1 VEGGDKGRDADA
13 DFQPQNGEVEPAAAM
28 RQQLESAMRG
38 AHAPM
43 AWLKSNTA
51 GVRDA
56 AAARLGTGGVVQNNG
71 GVANGERALG
81 GDIGYGQAAW
91 QEQRQDLEQKLH
103 AIAVESDGLRVQLQR
118 ACDSREALTLT
129 AKSKDEQIA
138 AVLAEGAQ
146 LSARQA
152 EQEKALK
159 KLRKEKEELE
169 RAVAEKDGFAA
180 RVRSLEAMNTAL
192 RKSADGSA
200 SAHELVAAKD
210 DQIAQVLAEGDAL
223 SRKQAELERALKAQ
237 RKQLREAEVVA
248 EKTSAKL
255 AVSKSAIEQR
265 DAKLKLVEA
274 AELRGRRAGEE
285 CSNRNVALER
295 ELLDKDRAIAD
306 ALTDTMAAR
315 AELDNVRR
323 QAGHTKDLR
332 SQIGRVA
339 ESEAVARSTLVASLV
354 EVELIAASAGSREA
368 ELFRALKETRRE
380 AGQQADAAAW
390 RENMFTQQL
399 RDMHARCDS
408 AERRAEQLVTAVP
421 DATRPL
427 LAQLAA
433 ALAVGAT
440 RAEAWGADEAT
451 LSARAAHFE
460 SLANEAAAKRVAAE
474 GEAEEA
480 RTRCSAAERLAE
492 RERTSARAAEEE
504 AASERVRASKAAA
517 SVSKQTLAFRAAAE
531 RSANAADE
539 ARAAE
544 ARARL
549 LLEEERAAAQ
559 TSAAEA
565 AVNLSDAR
573 TQLAAAKASANEIF
587 SRQRA
592 GDALPRADS
601 RGASRGGGGLD
612 ALLAGAAGGGLDSD
626 LAQPASAA
634 EVEWQG
640 AQQRQRAGELSHL
653 NSQLRELETCRGEL
667 LGDVSLLTGRVDEL
681 STHLKAREREAAE
694 AGALAARHAAALE
707 LIGEQQ
713 EELDALAADLDDVK
727 AEWRRQVLEWC
738 PPDSGDRPASLPL
751 T

>member
-1 VEGGDKGRDADA
+1 MASGD
-13 DFQPQNGEVEPAAAM
+13 
-28 RQQLESAMRG
+28 
-38 AHAPM
+38 
-43 AWLKSNTA
+43 
-51 GVRDA
+51 
-56 AAARLGTGGVVQNNG
+56 
-71 GVANGERALG
+71 
-81 GDIGYGQAAW
+81 
-91 QEQRQDLEQKLH
+91 
-103 AIAVESDGLRVQLQR
+103 
-118 ACDSREALTLT
+118 
-129 AKSKDEQIA
+129 
-138 AVLAEGAQ
+138 
-146 LSARQA
+146 
-152 EQEKALK
+152 
-159 KLRKEKEELE
+159 
-169 RAVAEKDGFAA
+169 
-180 RVRSLEAMNTAL
+180 
-192 RKSADGSA
+192 
-200 SAHELVAAKD
+200 
-210 DQIAQVLAEGDAL
+210 
-223 SRKQAELERALKAQ
+223 
-237 RKQLREAEVVA
+237 
-248 EKTSAKL
+248 
-255 AVSKSAIEQR
+255 
-265 DAKLKLVEA
+265 
-274 AELRGRRAGEE
+274 
-285 CSNRNVALER
+285 
-295 ELLDKDRAIAD
+295 
-306 ALTDTMAAR
+306 
-315 AELDNVRR
+315 
-323 QAGHTKDLR
+323 
-332 SQIGRVA
+332 
-339 ESEAVARSTLVASLV
+339 
-354 EVELIAASAGSREA
+354 
-368 ELFRALKETRRE
+368 
-380 AGQQADAAAW
+380 
-390 RENMFTQQL
+390 
-399 RDMHARCDS
+399 
-408 AERRAEQLVTAVP
+408 
-421 DATRPL
+421 
-427 LAQLAA
+427 
-433 ALAVGAT
+433 

-531 RSANAADE
+531 RSANAADERWMASAAVAVDE